1 MTLTLL
7 KITDQF
13 IYSFQ
18 NVLQFLFLSYF
29 LRTGFRLCT
38 FGKNITRSTALLLL
52 FQSNKWHI
60 ILIGPI
66 KIILLDYWLR
76 NYLPG
81 FSIEKGLFPPS
92 KTIWILWRS
101 TSKLFKYL
109 FTLSVQFISVTQ
121 SCQTLFD
128 PMNHST
134 PGLPVHHQL
143 LEFTQTHVHRV
154 GDPLLSPSLAFN
166 LSQHQGLFKW
176 VSSSHQVAKVL
187 GFQLQHQFFQW
198 IFRTDLP

>member
-18 NVLQFLFLSYF
+18 NVLQFLSLSYF

-143 LEFTQTHVHRV
+143 LEFTQTNVHWV
-154 GDPLLSPSLAFN
+154 GDAIQSSYPLSSPSPPAPN
-166 LSQHQGLFKW
+166 PSQHQGLFQW
-176 VSSSHQVAKVL
+176 VSSSHEVAKVL
-187 GFQLQHQFFQW
+187 EFQ
-198 IFRTDLP
+198 I